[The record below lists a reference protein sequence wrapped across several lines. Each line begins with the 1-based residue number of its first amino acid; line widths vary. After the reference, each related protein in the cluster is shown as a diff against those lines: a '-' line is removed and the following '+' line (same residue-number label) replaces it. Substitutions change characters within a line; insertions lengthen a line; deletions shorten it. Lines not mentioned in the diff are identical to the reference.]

1 MQIRK
6 ELEEILKEIGVKAP
20 FIELEVPRV
29 NSHGDISTPVAM
41 MIARQ
46 VKKPPREIAEQIS
59 KHLCCLSAYERV
71 EVAGPGFINI
81 FFKPEYLY
89 EQLKKLLISPE
100 ETLRMNI
107 GNGQSI
113 QIEFVSANPTGPLHL
128 GHGRGAAVGA
138 ALSNLLEKAG
148 YSVEREFYIN
158 DAGRQ
163 VWLLGESVFA
173 RYCETF
179 GVDYPFPEEGYRGEY
194 IKEIANELKEEVAEE
209 YINRRYD
216 EVAEFF
222 IDYGVNRMLQ
232 WIRRDLEEFGVF
244 FDRWQSE
251 KTLYNEGIVQ
261 KCHEELRKK
270 GYLYDK
276 DGAVWFRATEFG
288 DDKDRVVIKSDGS
301 PTYFA
306 SDIAYHWYKLQRGF
320 DQLVNIWGADHHGY
334 IPRIKAV
341 IKALGQSEEKLHILL
356 VQMVNLLR
364 AGRPVQMSKRAGE
377 FITLREVI
385 EEVGS
390 DITKFIFLTRRPDSH
405 LDFDIE
411 VAKKESSENPVYY
424 VQYAYARINSIF
436 RNAEE
441 ELLKDLEKSDLTLLR
456 QDEELTLIKKTLFY
470 MIMFEGAVRELEP
483 HRVTFYLQELAK
495 LFHSF
500 YTKHRVLGNKTELS
514 RARLALCKAVFMVLR
529 EGLSILGVTAPE
541 KM

>member
-6 ELEEILKEIGVKAP
+6 ELEEILKGMGVKAP

-46 VKKPPREIAEQIS
+46 VKRPPREIAEQIS
-59 KHLCCLSAYERV
+59 KHLCCLGTYEKV

-89 EQLKKLLISPE
+89 EQLKKLLTSPE

-194 IKEIANELKEEVAEE
+194 IKEIARELKEEVAEE
-209 YINRRYD
+209 YINRRFD
-216 EVAEFF
+216 EVADFF

-232 WIRRDLEEFGVF
+232 WIKRDLEEFGVF

-251 KTLYNEGIVQ
+251 KALYNEGIVQ

-276 DGAVWFRATEFG
+276 DGAVWFKATEFG

-364 AGRPVQMSKRAGE
+364 GGRPVQMSKRAGE

-385 EEVGS
+385 QEVGP
-390 DITKFIFLTRRPDSH
+390 DTTKFIFLTRRPDSH

-424 VQYAYARINSIF
+424 VQYAHARINSIF

-456 QDEELTLIKKTLFY
+456 QDEELALIKKILFY

-500 YTKHRVLGNKTELS
+500 YTKHRVLGNETELS